1 MDINF
6 SGNLVEGSRASSH
19 EGTWRYDDE
28 AKRFSV
34 IYDGGFLWIWSV
46 LKSVEAVRNVEQI
59 WHGQV

>member
-19 EGTWRYDDE
+19 QGTWRYDEE
-28 AKRFSV
+28 AKPFSV
-34 IYDGGFLWIWSV
+34 IYDGGLLWSGSV
-46 LKSVEAVRNVEQI
+46 LKSIETVRNVEQI